1 LDGSQ
6 IYGSDKATANKLRS
20 FERGKLLTSEGNLLP
35 KDKKG
40 FFISGDSRVNENIG
54 LTALHTLFMREHNR
68 FCDQIAVKNKRVIS
82 DEQAYQM
89 ARNYVIALLQKIT
102 Y

>member
-1 LDGSQ
+1 
-6 IYGSDKATANKLRS
+6 
-20 FERGKLLTSEGNLLP
+20 
-35 KDKKG
+35 
-40 FFISGDSRVNENIG
+40 
-54 LTALHTLFMREHNR
+54 MREHNR